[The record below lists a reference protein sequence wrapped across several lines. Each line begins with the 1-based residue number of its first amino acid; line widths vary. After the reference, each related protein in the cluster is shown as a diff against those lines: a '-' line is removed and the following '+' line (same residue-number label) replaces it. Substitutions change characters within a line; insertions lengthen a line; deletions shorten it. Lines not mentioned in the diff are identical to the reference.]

1 MICGIDPG
9 LVIGISFIFV
19 NVDTFKIEKYKS
31 LTVNC
36 HKLILS
42 NTTIENKTER
52 LAKLEKLSK
61 ILYKEFEYNKPC
73 AVCIESPFYSSRTP
87 SAFGS
92 IKEITEVVKNALN
105 EYDNSLLLLSIDPP
119 TVKKSVKAKG
129 NHDKDHVKEKVINI
143 YKEIE
148 NIGDIDLLYLD
159 EHSIDSLAI
168 CYGVYDHVFYHREE

>member
-1 MICGIDPG
+1 MKEITGN
-9 LVIGISFIFV
+9 IFELKMQTPLYEIFPFMV
-19 NVDTFKIEKYKS
+19 VETEIYN
-31 LTVNC
+31 
-36 HKLILS
+36 LS
-42 NTTIENKTER
+42 ENETER
-52 LAKLEKLSK
+52 KYIKNEKHSGK
-61 ILYKEFEYNKPC
+61 HIIMGYEFEYNKPC

-168 CYGVYDHVFYHREE
+168 CYGVYDRAFYHREE